1 MHRKL
6 LFEIHGNSRHRLL
19 FCKYRSMIL
28 FQNSQKSTCAC
39 ASFLIRFSLQAYSPI
54 TKGTLSH
61 VFCCE
66 FFSEQFFFIEH
77 LRTVDFEF
85 RLTDCKL
92 LNIILMTSMVQI
104 WDQDSV
110 MWDLWTLEVK
120 YRDPPLSLKCPSQ
133 SSKVGPGDILQS
145 VRIGPI

>member
-92 LNIILMTSMVQI
+92 LNIILMYQHGV
-104 WDQDSV
+104 DV
-110 MWDLWTLEVK
+110 GPL
-120 YRDPPLSLKCPSQ
+120 DPGSRVSGPPSQ
-133 SSKVGPGDILQS
+133 FNVSQSKFEGGTAGPPSKCKNRTHIS
-145 VRIGPI
+145 